1 VIGWIAPWRH
11 LGAKMPVGWNR
22 REFIALLGGA
32 AASWPL
38 SARGEQQLT
47 TPVVGFLDSGS
58 PGPYAGRMAGF
69 RQGLN
74 DTGFVEGKDVAI
86 EYRWAEGNY
95 DRLPQMAL
103 DLVRREVSV
112 IVAGG
117 GIASAPV
124 ARAATSTIPIV
135 FLTGVDPV
143 AAGLV
148 TSLARPGGNVTGVS
162 FLTQELGAKRLGL
175 LNVLAPNGTV
185 IALLLNSTNP
195 GLEAA
200 KQEVQKAAQVSGRQ
214 IHVFGAHTPQEIDAA
229 FGAIARE
236 QAGALLVLSDP
247 FFSSSIAQITT
258 LGAKAGIPAVY
269 PSREYAEAGGIV
281 SYGAD
286 IRDEYRKAGVY
297 VGRILRGAKPADL
310 PVLQPTKFELVVNF
324 KTAKSLGLKIADSFI
339 LLADEVIE

>member
-1 VIGWIAPWRH
+1 VS
-11 LGAKMPVGWNR
+11 R
-22 REFIALLGGA
+22 RKFITLVGGA
-32 AASWPL
+32 AAAWPL
-38 SARGEQQLT
+38 AARAQPPA
-47 TPVVGFLDSGS
+47 TPVIGFLHSGS

-69 RQGLN
+69 RQGLG

-95 DRLPQMAL
+95 ERLPQMAL

-148 TSLARPGGNVTGVS
+148 SSLARPGGNLTGVS
-162 FLTQELGAKRLGL
+162 FLTQALGAKRLGL
-175 LNVLAPNGTV
+175 LNVLAPNGSV
-185 IALLLNSTNP
+185 VALLLNPTNP

-200 KQEVQKAAQVSGRQ
+200 KQEVQTAGQASGRR
-214 IHVFGAHTPQEIDAA
+214 IHVFEAHNRHEIDSA

-258 LGAKAGIPAVY
+258 LGTTAIPAVY

-286 IRDEYRKAGVY
+286 IRDEYRKAGMY

-310 PVLQPTKFELVVNF
+310 PVLQPTKFELIVNL

>member
-175 LNVLAPNGTV
+175 LNVLEPNGTV

-247 FFSSSIAQITT
+247 FFSSSISQKSRPLEPRLAFLQSIHHVSMPR
-258 LGAKAGIPAVY
+258 PAALC
-269 PSREYAEAGGIV
+269 PTEPISETSI
-281 SYGAD
+281 
-286 IRDEYRKAGVY
+286 
-297 VGRILRGAKPADL
+297 AKPACTSGEFFGA
-310 PVLQPTKFELVVNF
+310 P
-324 KTAKSLGLKIADSFI
+324 SLRTFRFCSRPSSSWL
-339 LLADEVIE
+339 